1 MLLAQQLTLLTLA
14 RFSRIAPRHFLHRTR
29 TSLPPHLNQMKLSN
43 QTTLFVATHILTP
56 HPPAARLTIF
66 RKWIKVASILFQL
79 STYNAVFEVLH
90 ALTHHA
96 VWRLRLSEELGG
108 EERDNLTKLC
118 LFVSSDDN
126 YKVYRRVMKTPGG
139 RGEGGDWRER
149 RSDCRCG
156 RSRRGRRGRRGVEG
170 AVPGGWC

>member
-1 MLLAQQLTLLTLA
+1 
-14 RFSRIAPRHFLHRTR
+14 
-29 TSLPPHLNQMKLSN
+29 MKLSN

-139 RGEGGDWRER
+139 GRGEGGDWRER

-170 AVPGGWC
+170 AVPGGGVEGPGGDGGESDRSPGGGVREGRRGRRGWVGNQQKR